1 MNIEYEKSDPWWVRP
16 YIWGALILGFFIGGI
31 FVLGVMFA

>member
-16 YIWGALILGFFIGGI
+16 YIWGALILGIIMGGSI
-31 FVLGVMFA
+31 AMGVMLS